1 MEYWNFNRD
10 WNKFAKYSYIV
21 FGVLLILLAIG
32 FVIFHKLI
40 LSIIAG
46 KTLIPKDAINIPLKD
61 IDKAA
66 INTIALYANI
76 FVNVFFIQ
84 YIISVMRK
92 KSISI
97 TDFLFTFFI
106 LLLQYLLL
114 LPIYI
119 YIISST
125 M

>member
-46 KTLIPKDAINIPLKD
+46 KTLIPKDAINLPQKD